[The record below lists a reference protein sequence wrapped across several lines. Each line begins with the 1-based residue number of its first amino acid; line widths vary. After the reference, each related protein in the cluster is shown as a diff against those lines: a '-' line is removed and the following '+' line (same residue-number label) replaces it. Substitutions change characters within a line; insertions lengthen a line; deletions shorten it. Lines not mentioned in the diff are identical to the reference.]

1 MTDIIKLLPDNIAN
15 QIAAGEVVQRPA
27 SVVKELLENA
37 VDAGSQN
44 IRLFVKNGGKTLIQV
59 IDDGCGMSET
69 DARMCFERHATSKI
83 REINDLFNIYTLGFR
98 GEAMASI
105 AAVAQV
111 ELKTKRR
118 TEDVGTHIYIE
129 NSEVL
134 SQEPCACPEGT
145 SIAVKNL
152 FYNVPAR
159 RNFLKSN
166 QVELRHIVDEFLRVA
181 LANPEIAF
189 SFTNETEEVYHLK
202 SGNLK
207 QRIIGIWGKKYEEAL
222 VPIEE
227 TTDILTIRGF
237 IGKPDWARKTRGEQF
252 FFANNRFIKNNYL
265 NHALMSA
272 YEGLLPGDAFPFYTI
287 FMTLPPSKIDINV
300 HPTKTEI
307 KFENEKAIY
316 AILQSAIRK
325 SLSQYH
331 IAPTLNFDEE
341 MTMRIPERE
350 KPAQDTYSQPREN
363 SWIPNTAHPAG
374 YNADRIRKDDSPQN
388 PYIQERKN
396 SFTQQNTGSFQQQ
409 KSKPGEW
416 EELYKVLSMATPEEE
431 PQAET
436 ETLLE
441 GEETRQKPVLQLHQ
455 KFIVSSIRSGL
466 MIVQQQLAHERILF
480 EKYLHILADAKS
492 YSQRLLFPEI
502 LNLHGADFAL
512 LKEIMPE
519 IQALGFELEEFGKN
533 AFMVNGIPVDLKVQD
548 GQNILE
554 KILEDYKNTQG
565 TDKLGKGE
573 KLARAMAKNASIK
586 IGKTL
591 NHDEMRNLIDELFA
605 CEMPYYS
612 PDGKPALIT
621 ISADDLDKKFKK
633 I

>member
-118 TEDVGTHIYIE
+118 TEDVGTHIHIE

-181 LANPEIAF
+181 LANPEVAF
-189 SFTNETEEVYHLK
+189 SLTNENEEVYHLK

-227 TTDILTIRGF
+227 TTDILTIKGF

-272 YEGLLPGDAFPFYTI
+272 YEGLLPSDAFPFYTI

-316 AILQSAIRK
+316 AILQSAVRK

-341 MTMRIPERE
+341 MSMRIPERNNS
-350 KPAQDTYSQPREN
+350 PQNQNPYNPSREN
-363 SWIPNTAHPAG
+363 SWLPDSPPVG
-374 YNADRIRKDDSPQN
+374 YNPDRNSAKSNSQN
-388 PYIQERKN
+388 PYMPERKN
-396 SFTQQNTGSFQQQ
+396 AFTQQNSNPFQQQ
-409 KSKPGEW
+409 KAKPEEW
-416 EELYKVLSMATPEEE
+416 EELYKVLSMATPEDE
-431 PQAET
+431 PQT
-436 ETLLE
+436 
-441 GEETRQKPVLQLHQ
+441 
-455 KFIVSSIRSGL
+455 
-466 MIVQQQLAHERILF
+466 
-480 EKYLHILADAKS
+480 
-492 YSQRLLFPEI
+492 
-502 LNLHGADFAL
+502 
-512 LKEIMPE
+512 
-519 IQALGFELEEFGKN
+519 
-533 AFMVNGIPVDLKVQD
+533 
-548 GQNILE
+548 
-554 KILEDYKNTQG
+554 
-565 TDKLGKGE
+565 
-573 KLARAMAKNASIK
+573 
-586 IGKTL
+586 
-591 NHDEMRNLIDELFA
+591 
-605 CEMPYYS
+605 
-612 PDGKPALIT
+612 
-621 ISADDLDKKFKK
+621 
-633 I
+633 